1 MEESKGEGRGNSQ
14 EAIAISLE
22 RNDDN
27 LDKCSSTGWDDKVV
41 YLHGIGDSIYNQI
54 QDIKENSF

>member
-1 MEESKGEGRGNSQ
+1 MEGSKGEGRENDQ

-41 YLHGIGDSIYNQI
+41 SLHGISDRIYNQI
-54 QDIKENSF
+54 QDVKEKGF